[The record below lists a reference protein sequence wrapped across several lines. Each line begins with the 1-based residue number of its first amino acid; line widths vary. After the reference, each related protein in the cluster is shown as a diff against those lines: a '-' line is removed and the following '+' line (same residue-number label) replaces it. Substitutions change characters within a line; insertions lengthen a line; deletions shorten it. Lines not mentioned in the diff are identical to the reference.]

1 MALTTGDLDNI
12 EARMRKVEKD
22 FDRLPTIW
30 AGQARPTHWYLVW
43 HPFKVLVDQ
52 TQAASLVANSLAEY
66 PGTSFSQPNGI
77 GQAAVVPDTLLALYQ
92 TVGPDEYPA

>member
-1 MALTTGDLDNI
+1 MALTTGDLDAI

-30 AGQARPTHWYLVW
+30 ANTTRPTHWYVVW
-43 HPFKVLVDQ
+43 HPFKVLVNQ

-66 PGTSFSQPNGI
+66 PGTTSSMPNGI
-77 GQAAVVPDTLLALYQ
+77 GQAAVVPDASLAIFQ
-92 TVGPDEYPA
+92 TVGPDEYPG